1 MSNVFDKEFQHL
13 NLLTFTKGIAGFI
26 SRYNYNMID
35 QSFVERRPESG
46 SKFLHT
52 IVVENICSAIRQHG
66 LGIVSSIVDTCYKL
80 LTMKFESF
88 SIFLAYDDIKSLL
101 SREYRWFEN
110 QRSEG
115 TTMYPFGRAR
125 TFAQEIKKLVTG
137 NVNALEQ
144 CRIAIS
150 EMGNIVSLV
159 RMFRAAKRRVLSGE
173 LPFIL
178 SYSVSDTVKD
188 LSDNNST
195 SAKTGID
202 DVMSSILQKS
212 DPDFVRALVSG
223 LQGVTNKS
231 ESGIPNNFFCIVP
244 ALCLYWM
251 DISCQGKEMMH
262 KKNITRDGYF
272 TDDGFAVGMAFV
284 LSVFGQTKS
293 YER

>member
-1 MSNVFDKEFQHL
+1 
-13 NLLTFTKGIAGFI
+13 
-26 SRYNYNMID
+26 MID

-52 IVVENICSAIRQHG
+52 IIVENICTSIRQNG
-66 LGIVSSIVDTCYKL
+66 LGIVSSIVHTCYKL
-80 LTMKFESF
+80 LTKKFESF
-88 SIFLAYDDIKSLL
+88 LVFLAYDDIKSLL
-101 SREYRWFEN
+101 SRECRWFEN

-115 TTMYPFGRAR
+115 PTMYPFGRALK
-125 TFAQEIKKLVTG
+125 FAQEVKKLETG
-137 NVNALEQ
+137 NINALEQ

-159 RMFRAAKRRVLSGE
+159 RMVRAAKRRVLSHE

-178 SYSVSDTVKD
+178 SYSVSSDTVNN
-188 LSDNNST
+188 LNDNSST
-195 SAKTGID
+195 SAKTGLDEVI
-202 DVMSSILQKS
+202 SAILQKS

-223 LQGVTNKS
+223 LQGLTKQS
-231 ESGIPNNFFCIVP
+231 DSGYMIPKKFFCIVP
-244 ALCLYWM
+244 ALCLCWM
-251 DISCQGKEMMH
+251 EVSCLGKEMMH

-272 TDDGFAVGMAFV
+272 TDDGFAVGLVFV